1 MALRLIQ
8 GEPCPRR
15 RAEARVQRRARA
27 AALDPHDVRFWL
39 RERSAGAVGDPS
51 SEGARSLLARAEAEH
66 IEEEARKAAR
76 VAREGKEERLVQCRW
91 QVKAKRVKVQRQATW
106 VALLQS
112 GLDPEEIKQ
121 GKPLVTLRRVAKGL
135 LDSDN
140 LAGSLK
146 AVRDQVAAWLAVDDG
161 PSGPVTWAY
170 DQRKTKAP
178 LQSVEIELG
187 QVRP

>member
-91 QVKAKRVKVQRQATW
+91 QAQGEREVLVRLDTGELIDSRVAER
-106 VALLQS
+106 
-112 GLDPEEIKQ
+112 Q
-121 GKPLVTLRRVAKGL
+121 GKLFGG
-135 LDSDN
+135 SDD
-140 LAGSLK
+140 K
-146 AVRDQVAAWLAVDDG
+146 AVN
-161 PSGPVTWAY
+161 
-170 DQRKTKAP
+170 
-178 LQSVEIELG
+178 
-187 QVRP
+187 

>member
-1 MALRLIQ
+1 MAVVVTFFVETRS
-8 GEPCPRR
+8 
-15 RAEARVQRRARA
+15 EANQRDA
-27 AALDPHDVRFWL
+27 
-39 RERSAGAVGDPS
+39 
-51 SEGARSLLARAEAEH
+51 
-66 IEEEARKAAR
+66 
-76 VAREGKEERLVQCRW
+76 W
-91 QVKAKRVKVQRQATW
+91 QVKAKRVRVQRTATQ

-112 GLDPEEIKQ
+112 GLDPEEIRQ
-121 GKPLVTLRRVAKGL
+121 GKPMVVLRRCAKGL

-170 DQRKTKAP
+170 DQRKSKHP

-187 QVRP
+187 QVRS

>member
-1 MALRLIQ
+1 MLRLIQ

-15 RAEARVQRRARA
+15 RAEATRERQA
-27 AALDPHDVRFWL
+27 ASDPNDLRFWL
-39 RERSAGAVGDPS
+39 QRGFFEARDERAR
-51 SEGARSLLARAEAEH
+51 EGARSLLARAEAEH